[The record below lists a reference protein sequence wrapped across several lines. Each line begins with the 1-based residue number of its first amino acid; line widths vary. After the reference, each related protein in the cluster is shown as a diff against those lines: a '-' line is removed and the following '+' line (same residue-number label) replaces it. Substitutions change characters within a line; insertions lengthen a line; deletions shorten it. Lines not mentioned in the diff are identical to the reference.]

1 MKLTKSKL
9 KQLIKEELNALN
21 ELGRD
26 WEKEVETQKGLSPLT
41 RAQADELAA
50 QFTNLQQAHGERDVD
65 PGEEQGLKAHKT
77 YLAAWD
83 LTRELISLLA
93 KSPDELESRLKPRPR
108 TLAALAAY
116 RENL

>member
-21 ELGRD
+21 ELGID
-26 WEKEVETQKGLSPLT
+26 WEEEVRKQKGLSPLT
-41 RAQADELAA
+41 RAQADELQV
-50 QFTNLQQAHGERDVD
+50 QFTDLVDLHGERDVD
-65 PGEEQGLKAHKT
+65 PNDEQGYKAHGI
-77 YLAAWD
+77 YNAAWD

-93 KSPDELESRLKPRPR
+93 KSPNELESSRPR
-108 TLAALAAY
+108 TMAALAAY